1 MTPDSSSF
9 HEVSSPFQPPSSQSE
24 RPGSSWGDGHKIEG
38 FPSHDQLLRLIRRMK
53 AATSRVVV
61 DRLREEWQ
69 ESSDPVIQ
77 EELQLEKT
85 LWAIVASELPLLD
98 VFAKQGLA
106 SQLPLNQHLL
116 AFQNRN
122 ILNIDGS
129 IGKRLCKVCGLEF
142 TDM

>member
-1 MTPDSSSF
+1 
-9 HEVSSPFQPPSSQSE
+9 
-24 RPGSSWGDGHKIEG
+24 
-38 FPSHDQLLRLIRRMK
+38 MK

-85 LWAIVASELPLLD
+85 LWAIVASEFPLLD
-98 VFAKQGLA
+98 VFAKSGLA
-106 SQLPLNQHLL
+106 SKLPLHQHLL

-129 IGKRLCKVCGLEF
+129 IGAHPWKSV
-142 TDM
+142 D